1 MVPQD
6 PTQPLLSACWGVI
19 VTPSGFPITG
29 AQKGGGRERGSND
42 PPPPPAQANFPPAL
56 LQNCWTAILRG
67 PKLVR
72 GAAMHFTDCPMVR
85 GPASPSACPPL
96 GGPPCAIAAFGPKGV
111 QGARSGSRRP
121 QPGPDALQGRQNGPA
136 RSALRPRGSTP
147 DIQQEPDSNPLCDPH
162 QYGLLVPPPPPPAQT
177 RARFWFQDQ
186 ECGNT
191 GSPCLDKPVLAR
203 GTYCGTQVAGIAQPI
218 VHDYERVSNRPA
230 YTPEYKSTWNYS
242 CSNTLSPILTLPAS
256 CTKL

>member
-1 MVPQD
+1 MPKCRSVKVPKTTALI
-6 PTQPLLSACWGVI
+6 PTHKTTFVFRDNSTTGPRFQKVAE
-19 VTPSGFPITG
+19 TPPPVALTG
-29 AQKGGGRERGSND
+29 ALNGGCNH
-42 PPPPPAQANFPPAL
+42 A
-56 LQNCWTAILRG
+56 
-67 PKLVR
+67 
-72 GAAMHFTDCPMVR
+72 
-85 GPASPSACPPL
+85 PS
-96 GGPPCAIAAFGPKGV
+96 CA
-111 QGARSGSRRP
+111 
-121 QPGPDALQGRQNGPA
+121 
-136 RSALRPRGSTP
+136 
-147 DIQQEPDSNPLCDPH
+147 E
-162 QYGLLVPPPPPPAQT
+162 VPPPLAQT

-186 ECGNT
+186 KCGNT

>member
-1 MVPQD
+1 M
-6 PTQPLLSACWGVI
+6 G
-19 VTPSGFPITG
+19 G
-29 AQKGGGRERGSND
+29 AIMRHHALKY
-42 PPPPPAQANFPPAL
+42 PPPL
-56 LQNCWTAILRG
+56 
-67 PKLVR
+67 
-72 GAAMHFTDCPMVR
+72 
-85 GPASPSACPPL
+85 
-96 GGPPCAIAAFGPKGV
+96 
-111 QGARSGSRRP
+111 
-121 QPGPDALQGRQNGPA
+121 
-136 RSALRPRGSTP
+136 
-147 DIQQEPDSNPLCDPH
+147 
-162 QYGLLVPPPPPPAQT
+162 AQT

-186 ECGNT
+186 KCGNT